1 MSSRDSF
8 WSVMVAF
15 VVLNSITVGLR
26 LWLRISSRSFGYD
39 DWATCAAYGAFVIFC
54 AFEFRALGYGYGATD
69 AQPGYNPILAAEV
82 GSPISP
88 RRHHDI
94 NASWQFFVIA
104 QLLYLIAQ
112 LAAKISVAL
121 VLYRIA
127 TMSPLIRKILVGSM
141 AILSVVSVVAI
152 FIFAFQCRPLSVA
165 WGVGTGTCLP
175 GSTIANTAY
184 AVSAADILFSW
195 LYGLLPIYLLWS
207 VQISLRTKLVVS
219 VLLGFGAVSCIATI
233 LRLNYAVMLAQLP
246 STAAAQAV
254 NLLLTATIYSAT
266 EVGLAIFC
274 ASLAALK
281 PLLKFIPWVPGSS
294 KGTSKFESGIEPR
307 GPSIRLQDRPV
318 DTGSEESILQNTHH
332 HIQKT
337 THYEV
342 NYEER

>member
-1 MSSRDSF
+1 MSARHNF
-8 WSVMVAF
+8 WAVMVAF
-15 VVLNSITVGLR
+15 VVLNTITVGLR
-26 LWLRISSRSFGYD
+26 LWLRVSSKSFGYD
-39 DWATCAAYGAFVIFC
+39 DWATCVAYSVFVVFC

-69 AQPGYNPILAAEV
+69 VQPWYNPLLAAEY
-82 GSPISP
+82 
-88 RRHHDI
+88 
-94 NASWQFFVIA
+94 FVVA

-127 TMSPLIRKILVGSM
+127 TMAPMVRRILVGSIS
-141 AILSVVSVVAI
+141 ILSIVSIAAI

-175 GSTIANTAY
+175 GSAIANTAY

-207 VQISLRTKLVVS
+207 VQISMRTKLVVS

-233 LRLNYAVMLAQLP
+233 LRLNYAIEVSRLP

-294 KGTSKFESGIEPR
+294 KGTSKFDSSLEPR
-307 GPSIRLQDRPV
+307 GPSIRLQDRQV
-318 DTGSEESILQNTHH
+318 ETGSEESILQNTHH
-332 HIQKT
+332 RIQKT

-342 NYEER
+342 HYEEH

>member
-1 MSSRDSF
+1 MSPRDSF

-15 VVLNSITVGLR
+15 VVINSVTVGLR
-26 LWLRISSRSFGYD
+26 LWLRITSGSFGYD
-39 DWATCAAYGAFVIFC
+39 DWATCVAFGVFVVFC
-54 AFEFRALGYGYGATD
+54 AFEFQALGYGYGATEML
-69 AQPGYNPILAAEV
+69 PGYNPILAAE
-82 GSPISP
+82 
-88 RRHHDI
+88 
-94 NASWQFFVIA
+94 FFVIA
-104 QLLYLIAQ
+104 QLLYLVAQ

-127 TMSPLIRKILVGSM
+127 TMAPLIRKILIASM
-141 AILSVVSVVAI
+141 VILSIVSIVSI
-152 FIFAFQCRPLSVA
+152 FIFGFQCRPLSVA

-195 LYGLLPIYLLWS
+195 LYGLMPIYLLWS
-207 VQISLRTKLVVS
+207 VQISMRTKIVVS

-233 LRLNYAVMLAQLP
+233 LRLNYAIMVSSLP

-281 PLLKFIPWVPGSS
+281 PLLKFIPWIPGSS
-294 KGTSKFESGIEPR
+294 KGTSKFESNNLEPR
-307 GPSIRLQDRPV
+307 GPSIRLQDRHA
-318 DTGSEESILQNTHH
+318 DTGSEESILPSNQQH

-342 NYEER
+342 SYESH

>member
-1 MSSRDSF
+1 MQG
-8 WSVMVAF
+8 V
-15 VVLNSITVGLR
+15 
-26 LWLRISSRSFGYD
+26 
-39 DWATCAAYGAFVIFC
+39 FVIFC
-54 AFEFRALGYGYGATD
+54 AFEFRALSYGYGAAD
-69 AQPGYNPILAAEV
+69 VQPGYNPMLAAE
-82 GSPISP
+82 
-88 RRHHDI
+88 
-94 NASWQFFVIA
+94 FFVIA

-127 TMSPLIRKILVGSM
+127 SMAPLVRRILAGSM
-141 AILSVVSVVAI
+141 AVLTVVSIVAI
-152 FIFAFQCRPLSVA
+152 FIFGFQCRPLSVA

-184 AVSAADILFSW
+184 AVSAADIIFSW

-207 VQISLRTKLVVS
+207 VQISMRTKLVVS

-233 LRLNYAVMLAQLP
+233 LRLNYAVMVAQLP
-246 STAAAQAV
+246 STAAAEAV

-281 PLLKFIPWVPGSS
+281 PLLKLIPWIPGSS
-294 KGTSKFESGIEPR
+294 KGTSKFESGLEPR
-307 GPSIRLQDRPV
+307 GPSIRLEDRQA
-318 DTGSEESILQNTHH
+318 DTGSEENILPNSQH

-337 THYEV
+337 TQYEV

>member
-1 MSSRDSF
+1 MTPRESF

-39 DWATCAAYGAFVIFC
+39 DWATCVAFGVFLVFC
-54 AFEFRALGYGYGATD
+54 AFEFRALGYGYGATEML
-69 AQPGYNPILAAEV
+69 PGYNPVLAAEY
-82 GSPISP
+82 
-88 RRHHDI
+88 
-94 NASWQFFVIA
+94 FVIA

-127 TMSPLIRKILVGSM
+127 TMAPLIRRTLMASM
-141 AILSVVSVVAI
+141 AVMSIVSIVTI

-175 GSTIANTAY
+175 GSTIANAAY

-207 VQISLRTKLVVS
+207 VQISMRTKIVVS
-219 VLLGFGAVSCIATI
+219 ILLGFGAVSCIATI
-233 LRLNYAVMLAQLP
+233 LRLSYAVKVSQLS

-254 NLLLTATIYSAT
+254 DLLLTATIYSAT

-281 PLLKFIPWVPGSS
+281 PLLKFIPWIPGSS
-294 KGTSKFESGIEPR
+294 KGTSKFESGLEPR
-307 GPSIRLQDRPV
+307 GPSIRLQDRQV
-318 DTGSEESILQNTHH
+318 DTGSEESILPNGHQQ
-332 HIQKT
+332 IQKT
-337 THYEV
+337 THYQV
-342 NYEER
+342 SYESR

>member
-1 MSSRDSF
+1 MSARHNF
-8 WSVMVAF
+8 WAVMVAF
-15 VVLNSITVGLR
+15 VVLNTITVGLR
-26 LWLRISSRSFGYD
+26 LWLRISSKNFGYD
-39 DWATCAAYGAFVIFC
+39 DWATCVAYSVFILFC
-54 AFEFRALGYGYGATD
+54 AFEFRALSYGYGATD
-69 AQPGYNPILAAEV
+69 VQPGYNPLLAAE
-82 GSPISP
+82 
-88 RRHHDI
+88 
-94 NASWQFFVIA
+94 FFVVA
-104 QLLYLIAQ
+104 QLLYLVAQ
-112 LAAKISVAL
+112 MAAKISVAL

-127 TMSPLIRKILVGSM
+127 TMAPVVRRVLIGSM
-141 AILSVVSVVAI
+141 AVMSIVSVAAI

-233 LRLNYAVMLAQLP
+233 LRLNYAIEVSRLP

-254 NLLLTATIYSAT
+254 NLLLTATIYSAA

-294 KGTSKFESGIEPR
+294 KGTSKFDSNLEPR
-307 GPSIRLQDRPV
+307 GPSIRLQDRQV
-318 DTGSEESILQNTHH
+318 ENGSEESILQNTHH

-342 NYEER
+342 QYEER

>member
-1 MSSRDSF
+1 MSPRDSF

-15 VVLNSITVGLR
+15 VVINSVTVGLR
-26 LWLRISSRSFGYD
+26 LWLRITSGSFGYD
-39 DWATCAAYGAFVIFC
+39 DWATCVAFGVFVVFC
-54 AFEFRALGYGYGATD
+54 AFEFQALGYGYGATEML
-69 AQPGYNPILAAEV
+69 PGYNPILAAE
-82 GSPISP
+82 
-88 RRHHDI
+88 
-94 NASWQFFVIA
+94 FFVIA
-104 QLLYLIAQ
+104 QLLYLVAQ

-127 TMSPLIRKILVGSM
+127 TMAPLIRKILIASM
-141 AILSVVSVVAI
+141 VILSIVSVVSI
-152 FIFAFQCRPLSVA
+152 FIFGFQCRPLSVA

-195 LYGLLPIYLLWS
+195 LYGLMPIYLLWS
-207 VQISLRTKLVVS
+207 VQISMRTKIVVS

-233 LRLNYAVMLAQLP
+233 LRLNYAIMYAEPTVDTIAKI
-246 STAAAQAV
+246 
-254 NLLLTATIYSAT
+254 LTNMCSSAT

-281 PLLKFIPWVPGSS
+281 PLLKFIPWIPGSS
-294 KGTSKFESGIEPR
+294 KGTSKFESNNLEPR
-307 GPSIRLQDRPV
+307 GPSIRLQDRHA
-318 DTGSEESILQNTHH
+318 DTGSEESILPSNQQH

-342 NYEER
+342 SYESH

>member
-1 MSSRDSF
+1 MSSARHSF
-8 WSVMVAF
+8 WAVMVAF
-15 VVLNSITVGLR
+15 VVLNTITVGLR
-26 LWLRISSRSFGYD
+26 LWLRISSQSFGYD
-39 DWATCAAYGAFVIFC
+39 DWATCCAYAVFILFC

-69 AQPGYNPILAAEV
+69 VQPGYNLVLAAEY
-82 GSPISP
+82 
-88 RRHHDI
+88 
-94 NASWQFFVIA
+94 FVVA

-127 TMSPLIRKILVGSM
+127 SMAPMMRRVLIGSM
-141 AILSVVSVVAI
+141 AVMSVVSVVAI

-165 WGVGTGTCLP
+165 WGVGEGTCLP

-184 AVSAADILFSW
+184 MVSAADILFSW

-233 LRLNYAVMLAQLP
+233 LRLNYAIEVSRVP
-246 STAAAQAV
+246 STASAQAV
-254 NLLLTATIYSAT
+254 NLLLTATIYSSA
-266 EVGLAIFC
+266 EVGSAIFC

-294 KGTSKFESGIEPR
+294 KGTSKYDSNLEPR
-307 GPSIRLQDRPV
+307 GPSIRLQDRQV
-318 DTGSEESILQNTHH
+318 EHGSEESILQQTPH
-332 HIQKT
+332 HIKKT

-342 NYEER
+342 HYEES